1 MLLDGARQPSMRSQ
15 ESVLVF
21 PELMS
26 ASAAIKSST
35 GKGEMV
41 QGMRLAV
48 VCSLYFLRHRL
59 SPILSDFLAS
69 RRVWMLQVNLLLFL
83 RFGGFRT
90 IGERLLRIGLDK
102 PKLPQFLV
110 VPKHTIVRV
119 EQFSQHDLKKF
130 FLNPAL
136 INAFLPFEDNFERLL
151 QFVRGFAIDSQSLQT
166 RVYPFKLTH

>member
-1 MLLDGARQPSMRSQ
+1 VLLDGARQPSMRSQ

-90 IGERLLRIGLDK
+90 IGERLLRIGLE
-102 PKLPQFLV
+102 PQDPTLLR
-110 VPKHTIVRV
+110 T
-119 EQFSQHDLKKF
+119 L
-130 FLNPAL
+130 
-136 INAFLPFEDNFERLL
+136 NFEYTNQARPHPT
-151 QFVRGFAIDSQSLQT
+151 V
-166 RVYPFKLTH
+166 